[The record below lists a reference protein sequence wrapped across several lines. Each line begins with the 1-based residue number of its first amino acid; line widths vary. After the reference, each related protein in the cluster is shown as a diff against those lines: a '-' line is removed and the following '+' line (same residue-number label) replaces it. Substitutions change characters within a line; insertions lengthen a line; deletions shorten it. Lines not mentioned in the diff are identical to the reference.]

1 MTELEPTMEAEDR
14 EPEGETSPTRNDLT
28 FRVFAASFLP
38 VLVGQVVWLSSRHY
52 FDPLFGRTVLLAGQP
67 LGWWLF
73 AGVLLLSVAG
83 GVSVWRARSN
93 VGIGVS
99 MVVFTMPA
107 VILLLWSPAIVS
119 NLQPEQSWVTYAAP
133 DASFSV
139 AFPGEPYEKIST
151 VGGPDGLPT
160 SGHEV
165 GWVASDRSHGYWL
178 NYIDYP
184 AGSMSGVNAK
194 EAYDSTQSKAIA
206 AGAAALIDTED
217 IVLDRYPGR
226 EYTALA
232 EGVTVTVRMYLVGDR
247 LYKLDTNSPHPDASE
262 IAAFF
267 DSFQLTGD

>member
-14 EPEGETSPTRNDLT
+14 EPGGVTSPTRDDLT

-139 AFPGEPYEKIST
+139 AFPGEPYEESST
-151 VGGPDGLPT
+151 IDRPGSPPYTD
-160 SGHEV
+160 HEV

-178 NYIDYP
+178 NYFDYP
-184 AGSMSGVNAK
+184 AGSMSGVNPKA
-194 EAYDSTQSKAIA
+194 AYDSAQSNAIDA
-206 AGAAALIDTED
+206 VGATSIDTKD
-217 IVLDRYPGR
+217 IVLDGHPGR

-232 EGVTVTVRMYLVGDR
+232 EGVTTTVRMYLVGDR

-267 DSFQLTGD
+267 NSFQLTGD